1 MRVVWFAFL
10 WNYPGGNLRLIIL
23 NEPSFSKTET
33 IGVPIKGICGI
44 GHKVNFVGH
53 KMKSIGHNY
62 AAALVIK

>member
-1 MRVVWFAFL
+1 ML
-10 WNYPGGNLRLIIL
+10 
-23 NEPSFSKTET
+23 EPTYDYGF
-33 IGVPIKGICGI
+33 